1 MRSLSLGIILVF
13 LSAAAMSA
21 VAAEKIDIIESSVLP
36 LETQEEKTARMA
48 WWTEA
53 RFGMF
58 IHFGLYSMPA
68 RREWV
73 RRIESI
79 PAETYDAKYLPRFNP
94 DLFDARAWVRA
105 AKETG
110 MKYIV
115 LTTKHHDGF
124 CLWDTKQTDYK
135 ITKTPFG
142 RDLVR
147 EYVDACH
154 AEGMRVGLYFSL
166 LDWHHP
172 DYPIDR
178 NHPSQPEGCDKMTDE
193 ACAKALARLNEGKDP
208 ARFRTF
214 MFNQVRELLTEY
226 GKIDIL
232 FYDFTYDHPNYNGK
246 TLWDSENLL
255 AMTRRLQP
263 GIIVNDRLGL
273 LNVRGGWDIKTPE
286 QASPSSWVEYNGVRV
301 PWETCQTF
309 SGSWGYARDEAT
321 WKDPRQLLSILI
333 DSCSKGGNVILNVGP
348 TARGTFDKRA
358 KSRLASIGEWMS
370 VNGRSIY
377 GCTQPPDEF
386 VAPKNT
392 ALTYNPKANLLYVHL
407 LEYPVK
413 VLPIA
418 FADRVAYAQF
428 LHDGSEVDVRIP
440 LGVDGKPRKDV
451 GASLI
456 LPVVK
461 PDVEIPVVEMFL
473 K

>member
-142 RDLVR
+142 RDLVG

-440 LGVDGKPRKDV
+440 LRVDGKPRKDV